1 MPTWSPLLPG
11 RSNASCV
18 ACTTHWGLDSIA
30 YVLYFQ
36 HEVAID
42 MVIGQVSIVAQ
53 QQETRAAFTK
63 AGREDVSTAPEEG
76 NVRRATAAAA
86 LASSC

>member
-1 MPTWSPLLPG
+1 MKI
-11 RSNASCV
+11 
-18 ACTTHWGLDSIA
+18 ACN
-30 YVLYFQ
+30 
-36 HEVAID
+36 
-42 MVIGQVSIVAQ
+42 MVSDQVSIFSSIAAQ
-53 QQETRAAFTK
+53 QQETRAAITK